1 MGLLRTMFVG
11 LIAGAIAKA
20 IMPGARRMGILL
32 TICLGVTG
40 SIVFTYLGQ
49 MVGWYKEGEGA
60 RFIGSTLGAMLVL
73 YVYGQFVKRKS

>member
-1 MGLLRTMFVG
+1 MGLLWTMFVG

-20 IMPGARRMGILL
+20 
-32 TICLGVTG
+32 LGVAG

-73 YVYGQFVKRKS
+73 FVYGQIVKRKS